1 MAKRK
6 KSRQTKSVKKA
17 AAKSARRQPTSKS
30 PSSKSPASK
39 SPAKRAPKA
48 KLSALAAAAKVLG
61 QSKQA
66 MNCQELVEAMAR
78 QGYWKSA
85 HGKTPERTLSAAIR
99 HEITKQGKTSRFRKV
114 QRGRFTL
121 A

>member
-6 KSRQTKSVKKA
+6 KSRQAKSVKTA
-17 AAKSARRQPTSKS
+17 TAKSARRQPA
-30 PSSKSPASK
+30 SKSPASK
-39 SPAKRAPKA
+39 SPAKRAPRA

-61 QSKQA
+61 QSEQA
-66 MNCQELVEAMAR
+66 LNCQELVEAMAR

-99 HEITKQGKTSRFRKV
+99 REIASQGNTSRFRKV

-121 A
+121 T

>member
-6 KSRQTKSVKKA
+6 KSHRAKSVKKA
-17 AAKSARRQPTSKS
+17 AAKSARRQPA
-30 PSSKSPASK
+30 SKSPASK
-39 SPAKRAPKA
+39 SPAKKAPKA

-78 QGYWKSA
+78 QGYWKSVR
-85 HGKTPERTLSAAIR
+85 GKTPERTLSAAIR
-99 HEITKQGKTSRFRKV
+99 REITNQGKVSRFRKV